1 MVLLCFLHKVKRG
14 GGGETAGKLD
24 KGHAKPVT
32 TEVDPGAVR
41 KAWPSWGKKG
51 NGLRCLV
58 TRIARWKETGAWKHR
73 LQKAGV
79 RDEIMRAR
87 E

>member
-51 NGLRCLV
+51 KRVTLLGHKNSKMERDWCLEAQ
-58 TRIARWKETGAWKHR
+58 TTEGWSER
-73 LQKAGV
+73 
-79 RDEIMRAR
+79 
-87 E
+87 